1 MKFETL
7 NKLIKPLVGSGIG
20 RLPFVNTIYQKLII
34 STLPREMQVIEVQ
47 GFKIRILTDGYVND
61 IATELLFKKVH
72 EPTTTRVF
80 KALINEGDTVIDIG
94 ANVGYFTCLSAKL
107 VGELGSV
114 VAYEPGKDNIYELVQ
129 NVKLNRFKNVE
140 IINKA
145 LSDYSGD
152 ADFWI
157 STKECARHS
166 LIQTNEHNAKT
177 VVAVDKLDNHVKYR
191 KVDFIKT
198 DTEGNELPVLIGAT
212 KTILNNDN
220 VKLILEVCEPALK
233 ACGNSLSELFSYLQV
248 VLGFNSFYMIDDY
261 KDAIKEIRNWQEIKH
276 RKLACNLLC
285 SKSKLATN
293 GWL

>member
-94 ANVGYFTCLSAKL
+94 ANVGYFTCLSA
-107 VGELGSV
+107 
-114 VAYEPGKDNIYELVQ
+114 NIYELEQ